1 MQFKRCIQKCTRS
14 ANAHQDITILSA
26 NAYQDITTFEG
37 DGNGS
42 KYIKYSKNMIFP

>member
-14 ANAHQDITILSA
+14 ANAHQDITIFSA
-26 NAYQDITTFEG
+26 NAYQDITTFEV